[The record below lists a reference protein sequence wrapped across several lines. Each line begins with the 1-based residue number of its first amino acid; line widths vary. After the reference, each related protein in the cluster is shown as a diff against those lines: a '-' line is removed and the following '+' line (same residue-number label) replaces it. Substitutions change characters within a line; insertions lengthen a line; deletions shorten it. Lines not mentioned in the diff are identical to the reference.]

1 MSAIAES
8 KGKPGA
14 VWWLMVLGGVLS
26 VIAGF
31 LVLVFPGLTLLLL
44 AWFLGF
50 YFLIAGAFELM
61 EAFMG
66 DETAGGRV
74 LMAVLGALSIIVG
87 LLVLREPG
95 QGVLALALLLGVYFV
110 AMGAL
115 SIARA
120 ASQAEGRGLLIFVA
134 ILDLAI
140 GAIILVQPA
149 LGVATL
155 VLLVWIR
162 LLLRGVLL
170 IGGGF
175 QLKRAVG

>member
-1 MSAIAES
+1 
-8 KGKPGA
+8 
-14 VWWLMVLGGVLS
+14 
-26 VIAGF
+26 
-31 LVLVFPGLTLLLL
+31 
-44 AWFLGF
+44 
-50 YFLIAGAFELM
+50 
-61 EAFMG
+61 
-66 DETAGGRV
+66 
-74 LMAVLGALSIIVG
+74 MAVLGALSIIVG

-120 ASQAEGRGLLIFVA
+120 ASQSEGRGLLIFVA

-175 QLKRAVG
+175 QLKRAAG